1 MAYDQNA
8 LPNSLRPIHIAR
20 TLGEEYRIV
29 APVTL
34 PTNNPLPREVPS
46 VTPATIPVYHPSTTP
61 VAAAAV
67 AAADAGYVGLN
78 CGNVVP
84 AVANWLPR
92 MPPPVTSGIGLVP
105 GYGYSTSL
113 VPRGYDPSLA
123 PVGGGGGGSNASDH
137 TSDEG
142 GDDSVSGRKVKFLC
156 SYGGK
161 ILPRPSDGVLRYVG
175 GDTRIISV
183 RRDVGFNELLQKMFD
198 SYGRNVV
205 IKYQLPEEDL
215 DALVTVS
222 RPDDLENMMDEY
234 DKLVERSSDGSA
246 KLRVFLFTELE
257 SSSVIRF
264 KDLQDSGQKYVEAVN
279 GIGDGF
285 GGSSG
290 GGGGSSSGAGF
301 GRKGSIASASSTQNS
316 ELSGTEGGADS
327 IGHDQGEVNGPPSAG
342 LLSPGGSSASGV
354 PVAKSVTVPA
364 SPSQSEHELEIS
376 ERMMPVHV
384 HQQRQLGYD
393 LQQPGATIP
402 PPAPYVQS
410 YVDPRHGTFN
420 RTEYV
425 QVPAAQMGFPSQV
438 MGTVGPVYSQPQL
451 YDNVVGMNPHQFI
464 PPMHMTSPSTHISF
478 KPNPVPIPVPVPVP
492 QLVQQQE
499 VRMEHFPEVGQ
510 RIVHLPSD
518 QSYTMYQHQPQPQ
531 SQSQSQSQIPT
542 PVIPG
547 PYGWN
552 PVPSPEQVPFSEGRV
567 PTQQLLYPETVP
579 RFDGCIMCQKALP
592 HAHSDPMAHE
602 RRGSP
607 RSTVSDMNPVYQSMR
622 LEDTRRIMQ
631 PNRVP
636 ASGALVDSNLEMQGV
651 GVRSRYDDHEA
662 GRPQFEGVMP
672 LYAVQGQYVNDRTI
686 SQRAETGDQAM
697 VSSPLSVVGLA
708 GEMQS
713 PYGVLLH
720 PVPHAGH
727 ESLLQ
732 QSAVTMQSQAKQE
745 TVVNTRVSGDS
756 NSAGVPSPTSDS
768 QVHESPREYP
778 GNFPIIVPKED
789 NVESGFTYD
798 SLIQIDA
805 RMKDLRIRPHEVLV
819 NNDQSSFRVENPRE
833 DVLENRPM
841 DIGGKELN
849 LDNPLGKPQMVLDAN
864 YITQNEMMPYSSEV
878 PRLHGFQPME
888 SYGMAQQPL
897 YSSPE
902 YPHASVAMVG
912 NEGSSAFSGVDSAHM
927 TEGNSPVSEWN
938 VYPLQ
943 FDRKS
948 DVEPELMDSLNPFNG
963 SDETQDGTSSLFSNQ
978 DPWMLRHDSHFPP
991 PRPNK
996 FLTKKEAVAKEA
1008 FVDNRLGH
1016 SGESPTGD
1024 MSVDDGAYQPNA
1036 NLDLN
1041 FSVED
1046 GHSNIGSAEE
1056 LIKQELQAVAEGVA
1070 ASVLHSSTPSNPD
1083 SSRHGRSEHALESNQ
1098 SGEAQNSNADVQPG
1112 DKDLKTKLPEKT
1124 NLGFPVSDGLG
1135 RLQIIKNSD
1144 LEELRELGSGTFGT
1158 VYHGK
1163 WRGSDVAIKRIN
1175 DRCFAGKASE
1185 QERMREDFW
1194 NEAIKLADLH
1204 HPNVVAF
1211 YGVVLDGPGGS
1222 IATVT
1227 EYMVNGSLRTALQKN
1242 ERNLDKRKRLL
1253 IAMDVAFGMEYLH
1266 GKNIV
1271 HFDLKSDNLLV
1282 NLRDPH
1288 RPICKVGDLGL
1299 SKVKRQTLISG
1310 GVRGTLPWMAPEL
1323 LNGSSSL
1330 VSEKVDVF
1338 SFGIVMWEL
1347 LTGDEPY
1354 ADLHYGA
1361 IIGGIVSNTLRPAV
1375 PESCDPEW
1383 RILMERCWC
1392 AEPSERP
1399 SFTEVAN
1406 QLRTIT
1412 SKVPPK
1418 VQAYQ

>member
-1 MAYDQNA
+1 
-8 LPNSLRPIHIAR
+8 
-20 TLGEEYRIV
+20 
-29 APVTL
+29 
-34 PTNNPLPREVPS
+34 
-46 VTPATIPVYHPSTTP
+46 
-61 VAAAAV
+61 
-67 AAADAGYVGLN
+67 
-78 CGNVVP
+78 
-84 AVANWLPR
+84 
-92 MPPPVTSGIGLVP
+92 MPPPVTSGIPLLP
-105 GYGYSTSL
+105 GYGYNTNL
-113 VPRGYDPSLA
+113 PPRGYDPGLA
-123 PVGGGGGGSNASDH
+123 PVVVGGGGNASDH

-142 GDDSVSGRKVKFLC
+142 GDDSVVSGRKVKFLC
-156 SYGGK
+156 SFGGK
-161 ILPRPSDGVLRYVG
+161 IFPRPSDGVLRYVG

-183 RRDVGFNELLQKMFD
+183 RRDVGFNELVQKMFD

-290 GGGGSSSGAGF
+290 GGGGSSSGAGI

-316 ELSGTEGGADS
+316 ELSGTEGGTDS
-327 IGHDQGEVNGPPSAG
+327 VGHDQGEVNGPPSAG
-342 LLSPGGSSASGV
+342 LLSPCGSSATGV
-354 PVAKSVTVPA
+354 PVTKSVTVPA
-364 SPSQSEHELEIS
+364 SPSQSDYDLEIS
-376 ERMMPVHV
+376 ERMVPVHIQQ
-384 HQQRQLGYD
+384 QQRQLAYD

-410 YVDPRHGTFN
+410 YVDPCHGTF
-420 RTEYV
+420 V
-425 QVPAAQMGFPSQV
+425 KVPATPQMGFPSQV
-438 MGTVGPVYSQPQL
+438 MGTVGPIYPQPQL
-451 YDNVVGMNPHQFI
+451 HDNVVGMTPHQFI
-464 PPMHMTSPSTHISF
+464 PPMHMTTPSSHIGF

-492 QLVQQQE
+492 VPQIVQQQE
-499 VRMEHFPEVGQ
+499 VRMDHFPEEHTFGQ
-510 RIVHLPSD
+510 RIVHLSSD
-518 QSYTMYQHQPQPQ
+518 QSYTTYQPQPQ
-531 SQSQSQSQIPT
+531 IPP

-547 PYGWN
+547 SYGWN

-602 RRGSP
+602 RRESP
-607 RSTVSDMNPVYQSMR
+607 KSTVSDMNPVYQSMR
-622 LEDTRRIMQ
+622 LEDVRRFMQ

-636 ASGALVDSNLEMQGV
+636 ASGGVVGGSNLEMQGV

-662 GRPQFEGVMP
+662 VWPQFEGVMP
-672 LYAVQGQYVNDRTI
+672 FYAVQGQYVNDRTI
-686 SQRAETGDQAM
+686 SQRPETGDQAM
-697 VSSPLSVVGLA
+697 VSSPLGVVGLTS
-708 GEMQS
+708 EMQS

-727 ESLLQ
+727 ESVVQ
-732 QSAVTMQSQAKQE
+732 QSAVPMQSQAKQE
-745 TVVNTRVSGDS
+745 TVVNKRVSSDS

-768 QVHESPREYP
+768 HVHESPREYP
-778 GNFPIIVPKED
+778 GNFPLIVPKED

-798 SLIQIDA
+798 NLIQIDA
-805 RMKDLRIRPHEVLV
+805 RMEGLRIRPHEVLV
-819 NNDQSSFRVENPRE
+819 NKDQSCFRVENPRE
-833 DVLENRPM
+833 DILENRPM

-849 LDNPLGKPQMVLDAN
+849 LDNPLGKPQMVVDAN
-864 YITQNEMMPYSSEV
+864 YITQTEMMPYSTEV

-912 NEGSSAFSGVDSAHM
+912 NEGSCAFSGVDSGHV
-927 TEGNSPVSEWN
+927 TEGNSPVGEWN

-948 DVEPELMDSLNPFNG
+948 DVEPELMDSRNPFNG
-963 SDETQDGTSSLFSNQ
+963 VDETQDGTNSLFSNQ
-978 DPWMLRHDSHFPP
+978 DPWMLHHDSHFPP

-996 FLTKKEAVAKEA
+996 FLTKKEAAGAKDA

-1016 SGESPTGD
+1016 NGESPTGN
-1024 MSVDDGAYQPNA
+1024 MSADDGAYPPSA
-1036 NLDLN
+1036 NLDMN
-1041 FSVED
+1041 FNAEH

-1083 SSRHGRSEHALESNQ
+1083 SNRHGRSEHALEANQ
-1098 SGEAQNSNADVQPG
+1098 SGEAQKSNADVQPG
-1112 DKDLKTKLPEKT
+1112 DEVEDLKTKLPENT
-1124 NLGFPVSDGLG
+1124 NIGFPASDGLG

-1383 RILMERCWC
+1383 RILMERCWS

>member
-8 LPNSLRPIHIAR
+8 VPNNLRPIHIAR
-20 TLGEEYRIV
+20 TLADETRIR

-34 PTNNPLPREVPS
+34 PNSNSLPREAATGSPG
-46 VTPATIPVYHPSTTP
+46 TIPVYYPSTAP
-61 VAAAAV
+61 AV
-67 AAADAGYVGLN
+67 PDSGYVGLSY
-78 CGNVVP
+78 GNVVP
-84 AVANWLPR
+84 AVVNWLPR
-92 MPPPVTSGIGLVP
+92 MPPPATGVGLMS
-105 GYGYSTSL
+105 GYGYTNSA
-113 VPRGYDPSLA
+113 SLA
-123 PVGGGGGGSNASDH
+123 PSGYSPNLAPSGGSNASDR
-137 TSDEG
+137 TSDES

-183 RRDVGFNELLQKMFD
+183 RRDVGFDELIQKMFD
-198 SYGRNVV
+198 SHGQNLV
-205 IKYQLPEEDL
+205 IKYQLPGEDL

-234 DKLVERSSDGSA
+234 DKLIEKSSDGSA
-246 KLRVFLFTELE
+246 KLRVFLFSDLD
-257 SSSVIRF
+257 SSSVIGF

-279 GIGDGF
+279 GIGYNFGAGNSGGVG

-290 GGGGSSSGAGF
+290 GGGL

-316 ELSGTEGGADS
+316 EVSGTEGGGDS
-327 IGHDQGEVNGPPSAG
+327 LGHDQGEVVGPASG
-342 LLSPGGSSASGV
+342 GMFSPGGSSATGV
-354 PVAKSVTVPA
+354 PVIKPVTVPV
-364 SPSQSEHELEIS
+364 SPSQSDYELELS
-376 ERMMPVHV
+376 ERTVPVLV
-384 HQQRQLGYD
+384 QQQRQYGYD
-393 LQQPGATIP
+393 LQPTGATIQ
-402 PPAPYVQS
+402 PPAPYVQT
-410 YVDPRHGTFN
+410 YVDSRHGTFS
-420 RTEYV
+420 RTEYI
-425 QVPAAQMGFPSQV
+425 QMPPPQMGYQSQIVGSISQV
-438 MGTVGPVYSQPQL
+438 YAQPQIHN
-451 YDNVVGMNPHQFI
+451 NVIGIGVSRHQFI
-464 PPMHMTSPSTHISF
+464 TPSSHVSF
-478 KPNPVPIPVPVPVP
+478 NPNSVPVPIPDPATAPGPVPLPASAVGPVP
-492 QLVQQQE
+492 YVQQRE
-499 VRMEHFPEVGQ
+499 V
-510 RIVHLPSD
+510 VHVPCDPSY
-518 QSYTMYQHQPQPQ
+518 STYQPQT
-531 SQSQSQSQIPT
+531 QISP
-542 PVIPG
+542 PG
-547 PYGWN
+547 IHGTYGWN
-552 PVPSPEQVPFSEGRV
+552 QIPAPEQVPFSESRV
-567 PTQQLLYPETVP
+567 PSQQLIYPEPVP

-592 HAHSDPMAHE
+592 HAHSDTVAQDRKE
-602 RRGSP
+602 SP
-607 RSTVSDMNPVYQSMR
+607 KSTVSDVNPVYQS
-622 LEDTRRIMQ
+622 LDTRRMMQ

-636 ASGALVDSNLEMQGV
+636 ANDPAIQG
-651 GVRSRYDDHEA
+651 S
-662 GRPQFEGVMP
+662 
-672 LYAVQGQYVNDRTI
+672 T
-686 SQRAETGDQAM
+686 
-697 VSSPLSVVGLA
+697 
-708 GEMQS
+708 
-713 PYGVLLH
+713 PYGLL
-720 PVPHAGH
+720 V
-727 ESLLQ
+727 Q
-732 QSAVTMQSQAKQE
+732 QSAVPVQYQE
-745 TVVNTRVSGDS
+745 PVVNKPVSGDS
-756 NSAGVPSPTSDS
+756 NPVGAVASPTSDP
-768 QVHESPREYP
+768 QPHESPREYP
-778 GNFPIIVPKED
+778 ANFPLIVTKED

-798 SLIQIDA
+798 NMRHIDA
-805 RMKDLRIRPHEVLV
+805 RMEDLRLRPCDVLV
-819 NNDQSSFRVENPRE
+819 NTDQSSFRVKNPQDE
-833 DVLENRPM
+833 VLENRPM
-841 DIGGKELN
+841 N
-849 LDNPLGKPQMVLDAN
+849 LEKSQMVVDPS
-864 YITQNEMMPYSSEV
+864 YIASEASWM
-878 PRLHGFQPME
+878 HGFQSM
-888 SYGMAQQPL
+888 
-897 YSSPE
+897 
-902 YPHASVAMVG
+902 
-912 NEGSSAFSGVDSAHM
+912 GSSVPGNLGGNDTSPAFPGGGVESVLIDPL
-927 TEGNSPVSEWN
+927 NS
-938 VYPLQ
+938 
-943 FDRKS
+943 
-948 DVEPELMDSLNPFNG
+948 FNG
-963 SDETQDGTSSLFSNQ
+963 VAESLDGANSLFSNQ
-978 DPWMLRHDSHFPP
+978 DPWMLRHDTQFPP

-996 FLTKKEAVAKEA
+996 LMLKKDGVDSKE
-1008 FVDNRLGH
+1008 G
-1016 SGESPTGD
+1016 SPTSD
-1024 MSVDDGAYQPNA
+1024 ILIEDGPYQITA
-1036 NLDLN
+1036 NLDL
-1041 FSVED
+1041 SHGVEQ
-1046 GHSNIGSAEE
+1046 GSSEE

-1070 ASVLHSSTPSNPD
+1070 ASVLRPSTPA
-1083 SSRHGRSEHALESNQ
+1083 HLELNKQSPETNQ
-1098 SGEAQNSNADVQPG
+1098 ISDAQNSNADVQPG
-1112 DKDLKTKLPEKT
+1112 VEVEDLKTKIPDKT

-1135 RLQIIKNSD
+1135 PLQIIKNSD

-1222 IATVT
+1222 VATVT

-1361 IIGGIVSNTLRPAV
+1361 IIGGIVSNTLRPPV

-1383 RILMERCWC
+1383 RSLMERCWS

-1399 SFTEVAN
+1399 SFTEIAN
-1406 QLRTIT
+1406 QLRSIT